1 MSEHEKRDQVPE
13 EILGEVSGGARPVYE
28 LVCACGRRRDWAEGA
43 DRICECGKK
52 MDRRPKRHPTYANYA
67 GFMD

>member
-13 EILGEVSGGARPVYE
+13 EILGEVSGGAQAAYE

-43 DRICECGKK
+43 SRICECGKE
-52 MDRRPKRHPTYANYA
+52 MDRKPKRRLTYPKAYY
-67 GFMD
+67 